1 MEERNVY
8 DILEERGY
16 IDNVS
21 HPEEVRELLG
31 KEKITYYI
39 GFDATADSLTLGHL
53 VQIITMMHMEK
64 AGHRPIA
71 LLGAGTT
78 MVGDPSG
85 RTDMRKM
92 MTKEMIDENAD
103 KFEKQMR
110 RFLDIENGKTI
121 IDNNANWLMDINFL
135 DFMREVGVHFSV
147 NRMLS
152 MDAYKNRLEEG
163 LTFFEFSYLLLQ
175 SYDFLVLNRKY
186 DAIMQMGGSDQWSN
200 IIGGMELIRKKK
212 QKPAY
217 AMTFKLLTTA
227 AGQKMGKTAKGAIWL
242 DREKTSPYEMFQYL
256 RNVADAD
263 VKPFLKTLTFLP
275 LEKID
280 ELTDVEGSELNKA
293 KEILAYEVVKLVH
306 GEEDAKNS
314 LETARSLFSG
324 AQDDENVPSTEFSK
338 EEFEEGKG
346 ILDLIREI
354 GFVKSNG
361 EGRRL
366 IKNGGI
372 YINDETVEDFRREV
386 TLDDFE
392 DGKVLMRKGKK
403 NYHQLKLK

>member
-1 MEERNVY
+1 MERNVF
-8 DILEERGY
+8 DILEERGF

-21 HPEEVRELLG
+21 HEEEVRDLMG

-53 VQIITMMHMEK
+53 VQIITMIYMER

-85 RTDMRKM
+85 RTDMRKL
-92 MTKEMIDENAD
+92 MTKEMIDSNAA
-103 KFEKQMR
+103 KFEIQMKK
-110 RFLDIENGKTI
+110 FLDIDGGKTI
-121 IDNNANWLMDINFL
+121 IDNNANWLLDINFL
-135 DFMREVGVHFSV
+135 NFMREVGVHFSV
-147 NRMLS
+147 NRMLT

-175 SYDFLVLNRKY
+175 SYDFYVLHEKY
-186 DAIMQMGGSDQWSN
+186 DCIMQMGGSDQWSN
-200 IIGGMELIRKKK
+200 IIGGMELIRRKK
-212 QKPAY
+212 QEPAY
-217 AMTFKLLTTA
+217 GMTFKLLTTA
-227 AGQKMGKTAKGAIWL
+227 SGEKMGKTAKGAIWL

-256 RNVADAD
+256 RNVADED
-263 VKPFLKTLTFLP
+263 VKPFLKRLTFLS
-275 LEKID
+275 LEEID
-280 ELTDVEGSELNKA
+280 KLTDVEGSELNKA
-293 KEILAYEVVKLVH
+293 KEVLAYEVVKLVH
-306 GEEDAKNS
+306 SEEDAKAS

-324 AQDDENVPSTEFSK
+324 AQDDENVPSTEFSEDAFK
-338 EEFEEGKG
+338 EGKG

-366 IKNGGI
+366 IQNGGI
-372 YINDETVEDFRREV
+372 YIDDETVEDFRYEV
-386 TLDDFE
+386 TLEDFE
-392 DGKVLMRKGKK
+392 DGKILMRKGKK
-403 NYHQLKLK
+403 NYHQIKLK

>member
-1 MEERNVY
+1 MERNVF
-8 DILEERGY
+8 DILQERGY

-21 HPEEVRELLG
+21 HEEEVRELMG

-53 VQIITMMHMEK
+53 VQIMTMIHMER

-85 RTDMRKM
+85 RTDMRKL
-92 MTKEMIDENAD
+92 MTKEMIDANAK
-103 KFEKQMR
+103 KFEAQMK
-110 RFLDIENGKTI
+110 RFLDIDGGKTI
-121 IDNNANWLMDINFL
+121 IDNNANWLLDINFL
-135 DFMREVGVHFSV
+135 NFMREVGVHFSV
-147 NRMLS
+147 NRMLA

-175 SYDFLVLNRKY
+175 SYDFYVLHEKY
-186 DAIMQMGGSDQWSN
+186 DCIMQMGGSDQWSN
-200 IIGGMELIRKKK
+200 IIGGIELIRRKK
-212 QKPAY
+212 QDPAY
-217 AMTFKLLTTA
+217 GMTFKLLTTA
-227 AGQKMGKTAKGAIWL
+227 SGEKMGKTAKGAIWL

-256 RNVADAD
+256 RNVADED
-263 VKPFLKTLTFLP
+263 VKPFLKRLTFLP
-275 LEKID
+275 LDEID
-280 ELTDVEGSELNKA
+280 KLTNVEGSELNKA

-306 GEEDAKNS
+306 SEEDAKAS

-324 AQDDENVPSTEFSK
+324 AQDDDNVPSTEFSEDDFK
-338 EEFEEGKG
+338 EGKG

-366 IKNGGI
+366 IQNGGI
-372 YINDETVEDFRREV
+372 YINDKTVEDFRRVV

-392 DGKVLMRKGKK
+392 DGKILMRKGKK